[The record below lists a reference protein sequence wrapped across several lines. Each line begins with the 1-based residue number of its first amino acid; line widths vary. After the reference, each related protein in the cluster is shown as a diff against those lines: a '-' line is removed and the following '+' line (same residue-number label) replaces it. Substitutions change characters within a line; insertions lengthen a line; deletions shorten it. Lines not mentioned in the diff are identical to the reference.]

1 MTNPIPYL
9 AFNGNCAEAV
19 RFYEQVLG
27 GKIEMM
33 MDGASSPM
41 AADVPKEFAHRIIHA
56 RLVLPDGGVIYAGDT
71 PAHLPYEGIKGITL
85 TLSYDT
91 VDQARRIFDKL
102 AAGGQ
107 VNMAMAPTFWAKAW
121 GMLVD
126 KYGVAWMVNG
136 EVQPM

>member
-9 AFNGNCAEAV
+9 SFNGNCAEAV

-56 RLVLPDGGVIYAGDT
+56 RLALPDGGVIYAGDT

>member
-71 PAHLPYEGIKGITL
+71 PVHMPYDGIKGITL

>member
-9 AFNGNCAEAV
+9 SFNGNCAEAV

-56 RLVLPDGGVIYAGDT
+56 RLALPDGGVIYAGDT

-91 VDQARRIFDKL
+91 VDQARTIFDKL
-102 AAGGQ
+102 AAGGV